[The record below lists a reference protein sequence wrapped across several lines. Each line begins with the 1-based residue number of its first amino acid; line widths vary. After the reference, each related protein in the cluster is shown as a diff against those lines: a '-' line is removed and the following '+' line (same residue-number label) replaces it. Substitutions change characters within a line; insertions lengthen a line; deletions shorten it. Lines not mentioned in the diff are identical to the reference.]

1 MPTDG
6 GFHFYFNQKEEP
18 QFDHSQNKIQDAT
31 NTLPHSPPIT
41 SINHEH
47 DELGHYNTP
56 PCVSL
61 GFR

>member
-6 GFHFYFNQKEEP
+6 GFQFSSKGGTT
-18 QFDHSQNKIQDAT
+18 FDHSQNKIQAGT
-31 NTLPHSPPIT
+31 NTLPHSPTIT

-56 PCVSL
+56 PCVSI